1 MVVEQSTRFVLLRF
15 RRCSAGTPTVL
26 VLVVIG
32 EVARW
37 VTAAPTADRQIAGAV
52 AWRAMWYSEHGTDAT
67 LSASQPISSDEE
79 QAEEATELW
88 DEAAS
93 TEKMELAPDETDE
106 GE

>member
-1 MVVEQSTRFVLLRF
+1 MEQLTRFVLLRF
-15 RRCSAGTPTVL
+15 RRWSAGTEML
-26 VLVVIG
+26 LLLAG

-52 AWRAMWYSEHGTDAT
+52 EWRATWYSEHGTDAT
-67 LSASQPISSDEE
+67 VSASQPISSEEE
-79 QAEEATELW
+79 QTDDATELW

-93 TEKMELAPDETDE
+93 TEKMELVTEETDE